1 MRWHA
6 VGTIKG
12 RWHNPLWKPGDVLTP
27 YSLLLQSVEFS
38 LDYAK
43 MRRILRGHFFENTTL
58 RAIVNRSEGK
68 GRDARFRFSDYRYTF
83 LALSVVFL
91 FLVMPLL
98 EREEQPFVPFLFLSV
113 MAVVLWTL
121 GLSKVLFGLCVVLG
135 LSGFVFSLCMEMGA
149 VSEPLSQVV
158 ELALLVVYTSFY
170 GICLSVFLH
179 RIFSEK
185 MITADTIQGGIAIY
199 FLSGLLWAFLYQIL
213 LAFDSSAISLPV
225 HTSGEFSEL
234 IYFSFIT
241 LTTLGYGEITPVSW
255 MAQNLTVLEAVWG
268 QTYLVVL
275 VARLVGLHLSGGGK
289 SDRE

>member
-1 MRWHA
+1 MR
-6 VGTIKG
+6 
-12 RWHNPLWKPGDVLTP
+12 D
-27 YSLLLQSVEFS
+27 
-38 LDYAK
+38 
-43 MRRILRGHFFENTTL
+43 ILRVHFWENTDLGT
-58 RAIVNRSEGK
+58 IVNRSDGK

-83 LALSVVFL
+83 LALSVVVL

-98 EREEQPFVPFLFLSV
+98 EREEQPFVPFLFLAV

-121 GLSKVLFGLCVVLG
+121 GLSKALFGSCVVLG
-135 LSGFVFSLCMEMGA
+135 LAGFGFSLYMEMGA
-149 VSEPLSQVV
+149 VSDSLSQVV
-158 ELALLVVYTSFY
+158 ELALLSVYTSFY
-170 GICLSVFLH
+170 GICLSVFLY

-199 FLSGLLWAFLYQIL
+199 FLSGLLWAFFYQIL

-234 IYFSFIT
+234 IYFSFVT

-275 VARLVGLHLSGGGK
+275 VARLVGLHLSGGDN